1 MPRARLSVN
10 GIDIAKPGYDV
21 DTAGLPNMRFSSS
34 MVAARIAATGTV
46 VPTAYDSNYN
56 YSVVNFA
63 TAFPT
68 PPIVLVAGI
77 YGDGTSD
84 QTPFLT
90 LSADGSTAWNRP
102 YYEIRTY
109 TDRFELYV
117 CKIAL
122 IRTPPSTWRYWVF
135 QNTIET

>member
-21 DTAGLPNMRFSSS
+21 DTAGLPNMQFSSS
-34 MVAARIAATGTV
+34 LVAARIVLTGTV
-46 VPTAYDSNYN
+46 TPTSYDGDYN
-56 YSVVNFA
+56 LSTVSFA
-63 TAFPT
+63 TSFPK

-84 QTPFLT
+84 QTPFLQVG
-90 LSADGSTAWNRP
+90 ADGSTAWNRP

-109 TDRFELYV
+109 TDHFELYV
-117 CKIAL
+117 CKNAL
-122 IRTPPSTWRYWVF
+122 LRVPPSTWRYWVF